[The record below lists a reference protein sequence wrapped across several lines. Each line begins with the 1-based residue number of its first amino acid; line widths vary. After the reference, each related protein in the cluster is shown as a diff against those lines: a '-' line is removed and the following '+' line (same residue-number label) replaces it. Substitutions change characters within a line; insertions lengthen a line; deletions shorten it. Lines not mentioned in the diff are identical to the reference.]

1 MRSRRQQQKKR
12 KDFLG
17 IIGIIAIFALGGG
30 GYYLLDSNSDALDP
44 DTFCSIDNGPTAV
57 TAIVFDKSQAY
68 SVEQVTDIKTSF
80 DSWLAGKEPS
90 TKNRPIDL
98 SFFAEGTLVQLYVT
112 DNQDIKSIGGLDPKK
127 ELCVPKDFRDSKGW
141 ISNPQLSSN
150 QYKEFVNAFSSI
162 LDGLLRE
169 EEGIS
174 PIMETFVRLS
184 NSASFLAH
192 TDKQHNIFII
202 SDMLQH
208 SDNYSHYASNQ
219 GMDWKNFEQQMAGT
233 VYLKP
238 RLNNVGWQVFL
249 ARRNNPRD
257 KALQKNANVIFWEN
271 FFRNAKAL
279 PPGQW
284 ISIDG

>member
-1 MRSRRQQQKKR
+1 MRSRRQQQKKQ
-12 KDFLG
+12 KDLLG
-17 IIGIIAIFALGGG
+17 IIGIIAILALGGG
-30 GYYLLDSNSDALDP
+30 GYYLLDSNSDAVDP
-44 DTFCSIDNGPTAV
+44 DTFCSIDNGPAAV

-68 SVEQVTDIKTSF
+68 SSDQVLDIKTSF
-80 DSWLAGKEPS
+80 DYWLAGKEPS
-90 TKNRPIDL
+90 TKDRPIDL

-112 DNQDIKSIGGLDPKK
+112 DNQDIKSIAGLDPKV
-127 ELCVPKDFRDSKGW
+127 ELCVPKDFRDSEGW

-150 QYKEFVNAFSSI
+150 QYKKFVNAFSTI
-162 LDGLLRE
+162 LDDLLRE

-184 NSASFLAH
+184 NSKSFLEYP
-192 TDKQHNIFII
+192 DKQHNIFII

-219 GMDWKNFEQQMAGT
+219 GVDWKNFEKKMAGT
-233 VYLKP
+233 IYLNL
-238 RLNNVGWQVFL
+238 RLKNVGWQVFL

-271 FFRNAKAL
+271 FFRNAEAL
-279 PPGQW
+279 PPGRW